1 MPSKY
6 VRYFTSYV
14 DHLLRDN
21 DTPYPTREDAD
32 RIAMRV
38 LSSEY
43 SKSYQKHLLIAL
55 ECYMEYIGTPVTYK
69 KPRQTKRSPKY
80 LTQDQMKKLVR
91 GARDYRSLALLIM
104 FSTTGIRLNEL
115 RMLDIGDVYLERRVL
130 TVRHAKRDKDRE
142 IPLSED
148 CVKVLRVYSD
158 KCHKKNAKP
167 TEPYFRSQRGNRWS
181 AHAIETCVER
191 GAERAGLKGMV
202 SPHVLRH
209 SFATAM
215 VSNGCDIFHLSSIL
229 GHSDISTT
237 SIYLHLNSDARRAA
251 YERGVPRF

>member
-1 MPSKY
+1 MLTEKELTLILGKDLAEAPRKQETFREWLMTKGGVPPKY
-6 VRYFTSYV
+6 VRYFTGYV

-21 DTPYPTREDAD
+21 DTPFPTREDAD
-32 RIAMRV
+32 RIAIKV

-43 SKSYQKHLLIAL
+43 SKSYQKHLLLAL
-55 ECYMEYIGTPVTYK
+55 ECYMEYLGTPVQYK

-115 RMLDIGDVYLERRVL
+115 RMLDIGDVDLERRVL

-148 CVKVLRVYSD
+148 CVKVLKVYSD
-158 KCHKKNAKP
+158 KCHKKISIFFGFARC
-167 TEPYFRSQRGNRWS
+167 TG
-181 AHAIETCVER
+181 IGER
-191 GAERAGLKGMV
+191 GRVKGKLLPLF
-202 SPHVLRH
+202 S
-209 SFATAM
+209 
-215 VSNGCDIFHLSSIL
+215 
-229 GHSDISTT
+229 
-237 SIYLHLNSDARRAA
+237 
-251 YERGVPRF
+251 